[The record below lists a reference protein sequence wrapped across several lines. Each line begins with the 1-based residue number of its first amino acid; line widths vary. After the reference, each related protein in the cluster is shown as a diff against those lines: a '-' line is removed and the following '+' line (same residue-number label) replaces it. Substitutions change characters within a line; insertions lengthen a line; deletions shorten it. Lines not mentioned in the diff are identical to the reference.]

1 MHELSIAADI
11 LDVVEQNVGPERHV
25 LSVRLLLGALSG
37 ISAESLQFCFTELAE
52 GAGLGRPELVI
63 SEVPAQV
70 KCRVCDMPHPAT
82 DFTIGC
88 PNCGSLDR
96 EILSGYECVV
106 ETLTLQED

>member
-1 MHELSIAADI
+1 MHEFSIAAEI
-11 LDVVEQNVGPERHV
+11 LDVVEQSMTPEQRV
-25 LSVRLLLGALSG
+25 LSVHLLLGTLSG

-70 KCRVCDMPHPAT
+70 TCRECATPHAAT

-88 PNCGSLDR
+88 PQCGSLNRD
-96 EILSGYECVV
+96 ILSGFECVV
-106 ETLTLQED
+106 DTLTLQED